1 MPKKKDPTKINSLNS
16 DAKLL
21 KLDLLTKFYNKE
33 DNMRK
38 IVQVLKLSK
47 DHALRVL
54 EWFCN
59 NYTKKNN
66 IIYKVS
72 PTKEINV
79 YLDYKACLDSYS
91 KKKFDPYKRLYEGYG
106 TFELPVNLPDIPNL
120 KSFETTVAQLNFFRW
135 CIKNKILEY
144 VKDNMENIRKDMNL
158 VLKKNY
164 GTSSTSKQKDET
176 RDTKEPKPRKKRT
189 QLSVSAIEGAI
200 KNPSKNKMVKF

>member
-1 MPKKKDPTKINSLNS
+1 MPKKVDATKINSLNS

-21 KLDLLTKFYNKE
+21 KLDLLTKFYNKQ
-33 DNMRK
+33 DNIRK
-38 IVQVLKLSK
+38 VVQVLKLSK

-106 TFELPVNLPDIPNL
+106 TFEFPVNLPDIPNL

-144 VKDNMENIRKDMNL
+144 VKENMESIRKDMNL

-164 GTSSTSKQKDET
+164 AKTNKQQNTGNGISNEKT
-176 RDTKEPKPRKKRT
+176 RKKRT

-200 KNPSKNKMVKF
+200 KNPSKNKIVKF

>member
-1 MPKKKDPTKINSLNS
+1 
-16 DAKLL
+16 
-21 KLDLLTKFYNKE
+21 
-33 DNMRK
+33 MRK
-38 IVQVLKLSK
+38 IVEVLKLNK

-106 TFELPVNLPDIPNL
+106 TFDLPVNLPDIPNL

-135 CIKNKILEY
+135 CIKNKILDY
-144 VKDNMENIRKDMNL
+144 VKDNMEDIRKDMNL

-164 GTSSTSKQKDET
+164 FK
-176 RDTKEPKPRKKRT
+176 DTKDLKDLKPRKKRT
-189 QLSVSAIEGAI
+189 QLSISAIEGAI

>member
-1 MPKKKDPTKINSLNS
+1 MSNNK
-16 DAKLL
+16 AELL
-21 KLDLLTKFYNKE
+21 KKSLMIFYK
-33 DNMRK
+33 
-38 IVQVLKLSK
+38 SK
-47 DHALRVL
+47 DNIYKISNVIEKQTDYSLRVI